1 MKNFVV
7 LIGVKI
13 VFNQEGS
20 FLWQVRVGQQAL
32 SPALFL
38 LIRFNHV
45 VSLYPFTILRLMFFA
60 KNVAV
65 AFMKSYF
72 F

>member
-20 FLWQVRVGQQAL
+20 FLWQMRVGQEAL

-38 LIRFNHV
+38 LITFNHV
-45 VSLYPFTILRLMFFA
+45 VSLYPITTLKLMFLL
-60 KNVAV
+60 K
-65 AFMKSYF
+65 MWLLLL
-72 F
+72 